1 MKSRARSDPQKTL
14 VGFVVGDIHYAIDIA
29 RVVQIVN
36 PMSVDAL
43 PHLPAAVVGVA
54 DYRGDVLPV
63 LDLRSR
69 FGLPPS
75 GATRRTKWIVVNLGA
90 LAALVVDRVVDVFGT
105 HGAELRPAPDLG
117 GGDDQRGILGVT
129 SHDGKL
135 TFVLDL
141 ARLRPVLESAMA
153 GLRGSSPPARQS
165 SPVGGRP

>member
-1 MKSRARSDPQKTL
+1 MELHVTFR
-14 VGFVVGDIHYAIDIA
+14 VGTATYA
-29 RVVQIVN
+29 V
-36 PMSVDAL
+36 
-43 PHLPAAVVGVA
+43 PAAQVLHLESYETAMPVPGAPAYVAGLVQVRGRLVPVV
-54 DYRGDVLPV
+54 
-63 LDLRSR
+63 DLRSR
-69 FGLPPS
+69 FGLPQS